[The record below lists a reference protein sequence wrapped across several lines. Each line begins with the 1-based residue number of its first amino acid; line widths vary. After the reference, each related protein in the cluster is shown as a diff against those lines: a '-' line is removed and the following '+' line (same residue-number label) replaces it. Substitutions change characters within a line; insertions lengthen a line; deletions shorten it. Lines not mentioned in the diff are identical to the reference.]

1 MRAPCNVFDRPK
13 TRYRPLDREPGKEEE
28 EEEEKKKKKE
38 KEVEEE
44 EEKEG
49 EERRVVT
56 PWKIRRSGNRG

>member
-1 MRAPCNVFDRPK
+1 MRAACNVFNRPK

-28 EEEEKKKKKE
+28 EKEEEEKE

-49 EERRVVT
+49 EAGG
-56 PWKIRRSGNRG
+56 S

>member
-28 EEEEKKKKKE
+28 EEEEKKKKE

>member
-13 TRYRPLDREPGKEEE
+13 TRYRHLDREPGKEEE
-28 EEEEKKKKKE
+28 EEEEKKKE

-56 PWKIRRSGNRG
+56 PWKIRRRFGNRG